1 MTTRVLIV
9 DDHGSWRRFLLTA
22 LQADSR
28 LQVIGE
34 ASDGLEAVQKAEA
47 LRPDLIVLDIGL
59 PTLNGIEAARRIRSV
74 SPHSRILFFSE
85 QRAPDIAEAALATG
99 ASGYVVKS
107 DADSDL
113 LPALDAI
120 MQGASFI
127 SSRFAGHAF
136 ASSGVV
142 GASSSTYRHEV
153 LFTSDEASLL
163 DRYVVFASAALATGS
178 AAIVVTRRAYGE
190 ALYQRLKA
198 ENLDIDRAIQD
209 GRYVWLDAVDVLST
223 FLLDGWPNEQRFWPA
238 MTPIV
243 EAAARAST
251 CTPARVVGCGECA
264 AQLWKQG
271 GAAAAIRLEQLW
283 DTLARKHGVA
293 VLCGYALPS
302 VDSGDQQTLEQ
313 IAAQHSSVN
322 SG

>member
-9 DDHGSWRRFLLTA
+9 DDHGSWRRFISTA
-22 LQADSR
+22 LQPDSR
-28 LQVIGE
+28 LQVIDE
-34 ASDGLEAVQKAEA
+34 ASDGFEAVQKAEA

-59 PTLNGIEAARRIRSV
+59 PTLNGIEAARRIRTV
-74 SPHSRILFFSE
+74 SPHSNILFFSE

-107 DADSDL
+107 DADADL
-113 LPALDAI
+113 LPAIDAI
-120 MQGASFI
+120 IQGASFI
-127 SSRFAGHAF
+127 SPRFAGHAF
-136 ASSGVV
+136 ASGGVV
-142 GASSSTYRHEV
+142 GAWSGTYRHEV

-163 DRYVVFASAALATGS
+163 DRYVVFASAALTTGS
-178 AAIVVTRRAYGE
+178 AAILVTRRAYGD
-190 ALYQRLKA
+190 ALYQHFKA
-198 ENLDIDRAIQD
+198 DNLDIDRAIED
-209 GRYVWLDAVDVLST
+209 GRYVWLDAADVLST
-223 FLLDGWPNEQRFWPA
+223 ILLDGWPNEQRFWPA
-238 MTPIV
+238 ITPIL

-283 DTLARKHGVA
+283 DTLARKYGVA

-302 VDSGDQQTLEQ
+302 ADSGDQQTLEQ
-313 IAAQHSSVN
+313 IAAQHSSVI